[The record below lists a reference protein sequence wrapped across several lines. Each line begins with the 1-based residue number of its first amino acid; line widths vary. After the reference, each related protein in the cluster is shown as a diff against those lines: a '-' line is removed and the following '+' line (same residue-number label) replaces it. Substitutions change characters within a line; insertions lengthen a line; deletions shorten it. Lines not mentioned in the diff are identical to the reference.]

1 MTFNLRPP
9 INRRMHAS
17 HFPRPLGRHHF
28 QNKGQGGTGV
38 QFLQEPSLQSN
49 TQPQRKA
56 TFSFAYGKQQH
67 IFFYITA
74 PWRCSEP
81 HPMFQFPLPCCLC
94 SLPIM
99 RVRFHWQNSFSPRN
113 KCQYAH
119 HPWGRKDWDLIF
131 FFIKLEFPKKVS
143 NLGNGGIIV
152 EVNCLHRQDG
162 NSILKG
168 NHTRGAEDQ
177 R

>member
-1 MTFNLRPP
+1 MQSIPRGPWEGTIFRTKARGEQVYNPHKSPVYRVTP
-9 INRRMHAS
+9 S
-17 HFPRPLGRHHF
+17 HRGRQPFHLPRGNSSIF
-28 QNKGQGGTGV
+28 
-38 QFLQEPSLQSN
+38 
-49 TQPQRKA
+49 
-56 TFSFAYGKQQH
+56 
-67 IFFYITA
+67 FFYITV

-81 HPMFQFPLPCCLC
+81 HPMFRSLFLVASVLLPLWGYDFTDRILFPPGTSANMLTILEVGK
-94 SLPIM
+94 IGT
-99 RVRFHWQNSFSPRN
+99 W
-113 KCQYAH
+113 
-119 HPWGRKDWDLIF
+119 F
-131 FFIKLEFPKKVS
+131 FFRKLEFPKKVS